1 MSRTRRLLAVTV
13 LAWPALGLE
22 AQTAVP
28 APEDRS
34 PRWSLAAGY
43 GFSVKLNR
51 GRSEEQTF
59 LFVPAVS
66 FPISARLE
74 YTVEGHFAGYFRP
87 SGYMLGWMPVGARFN
102 FGGGRVQ
109 PYASLGA
116 GFGWTDLTGLD
127 EIDRRFNY
135 LLQGSLG
142 VLGRLRDGSAWT
154 LEARMAHI
162 SNAGTV
168 LPNLGLNSVVVL
180 GGWRFR

>member
-1 MSRTRRLLAVTV
+1 MAV
-13 LAWPALGLE
+13 LAWPALGLP
-22 AQTAVP
+22 AQTVSP
-28 APEDRS
+28 APGDRS

-59 LFVPAVS
+59 LLVPAIS
-66 FPISARLE
+66 FPLSTRLE
-74 YTVEGHFAGYFRP
+74 YTVEGHFGGYFRP
-87 SGYMLGWMPVGARFN
+87 DGYMLGWMPVGVRFF
-102 FGGGRVQ
+102 FGSGRAQ

-116 GFGWTDLTGLD
+116 GFGWTDLTELD

-135 LLQGSLG
+135 LLQGSVG
-142 VLGRLRDGSAWT
+142 MQSRLPDGSAWT
-154 LEARMAHI
+154 LEARLSHI

-168 LPNLGLNSVVVL
+168 LPNLGLNSLVVL